1 MKIRAPAALA
11 FGLLAVAAPIGA
23 QVTVEPLTGPLGVSG
38 PVTPVKSGRA
48 VYIVKLRDAGA
59 ATYKGG
65 VTGFAATKP
74 GAGERLDSGSG
85 AV

>member
-23 QVTVEPLTGPLGVSG
+23 QVTVAPLTEPLGVSG

-59 ATYKGG
+59 ATYKGDSPASPLRSPARASAW
-65 VTGFAATKP
+65 TAAP
-74 GAGERLDSGSG
+74 AP
-85 AV
+85 